1 MKLLGIVLVIFSTSS
16 LGYLFALK
24 YKMRRWILKSMI
36 SSLNLFKI
44 EITYSKAPLGEI
56 LMAISR
62 SSDKSIKFVFSK
74 TGMILSQNEGYTAGE
89 AWEIAL
95 NEWDNGYLKKEDVE
109 ILRSFGFGLGNSDV
123 YNQEKNFDLAI
134 ELLKRQL
141 SNAEEESKKNEKLY
155 KNIGVLAGLAIII
168 LFL

>member
-1 MKLLGIVLVIFSTSS
+1 MKLLGMVLVIFSTSS

-36 SSLNLFKI
+36 SSLNLLKI

-56 LMAISR
+56 LMEISH
-62 SSDKSIKFVFSK
+62 SLDKSVKFAFLK
-74 TGMILSQNEGYTAGE
+74 TGKILSQNEGYTAGE

-95 NEWDNGYLKKEDVE
+95 KEWDNGYLKKEDIE
-109 ILRSFGFGLGNSDV
+109 ILKSFGYGLGNSDV

-155 KNIGVLAGLAIII
+155 KNIGVLAGLAINI

>member
-1 MKLLGIVLVIFSTSS
+1 
-16 LGYLFALK
+16 
-24 YKMRRWILKSMI
+24 
-36 SSLNLFKI
+36 
-44 EITYSKAPLGEI
+44 
-56 LMAISR
+56 
-62 SSDKSIKFVFSK
+62 
-74 TGMILSQNEGYTAGE
+74 MILSQNEGYTAGE

-95 NEWDNGYLKKEDVE
+95 KEWDNGYLKKEDIE
-109 ILRSFGFGLGNSDV
+109 ILKSFGYGLGNSDV

-155 KNIGVLAGLAIII
+155 KNIGVLAGLAINI